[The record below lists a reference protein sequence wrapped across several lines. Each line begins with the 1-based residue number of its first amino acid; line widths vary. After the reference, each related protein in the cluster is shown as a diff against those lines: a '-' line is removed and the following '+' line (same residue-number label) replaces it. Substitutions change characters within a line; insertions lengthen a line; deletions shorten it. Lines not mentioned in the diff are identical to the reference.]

1 MRTALLRHLQ
11 VFFDTLG
18 RMVDT
23 PVSSLVTITILGV
36 AVSMPLML
44 FKITESI
51 EVVSS
56 QLQSSNEITLF
67 LARPED
73 ENTMDGET
81 AVDQDA
87 MDIGSSILQIPAVE
101 NVEVIARD
109 QALADF
115 REASGFG
122 DLLDALGENPLPTM
136 LVVSPVVSLEEEPF
150 RKLVERLREIP
161 GVEALVYDQQWRQK
175 LSAIITLL
183 QYASIILATL
193 MGIGV
198 VLVIANTVRTGI
210 VDRSDEI
217 EIIDQIGGT
226 AAFIRRPFLYFGVI
240 QGIAGAL
247 AALAI
252 SNACIYVLGDPINT
266 LSRLY
271 ESQFRIQW
279 VDFRLS
285 AVVIAIAALLGWLAA
300 RVTMGGYIR
309 RLRASVRGK

>member
-1 MRTALLRHLQ
+1 MSTVLVRHLQ

-18 RMVDT
+18 RMAAT

-44 FKITESI
+44 FKITDSI
-51 EVVSS
+51 EVVGS

-67 LARPED
+67 LRPRD
-73 ENTMDGET
+73 ENHKDGDT
-81 AVDQDA
+81 AVDQEAIDL
-87 MDIGSSILQIPAVE
+87 GSSILQIPTVE

-122 DLLDALGENPLPTM
+122 DLLDALGDNPLPAM
-136 LVVSPVVSLEEEPF
+136 LVVSPVASIEEASF
-150 RKLVERLREIP
+150 RELVEKLREKP

-175 LSAIITLL
+175 LTAIITLL
-183 QYASIILATL
+183 QYASIILGTL
-193 MGIGV
+193 MGLGV

-252 SNACIYVLGDPINT
+252 SNACIYVLGDPVNS

-271 ESQFRIQW
+271 ESQFRLQW